1 MTYENYIKAK
11 LVDVACNAAYSSG
24 DFESVMAVAQ
34 VMANRVNA
42 GWHGGDWKD
51 VIDDAPKLAGTE
63 PTAAKI
69 NPRDLF
75 FRRILSQIDDVYYG
89 TADDSSV
96 NVDSENGII
105 TALYYAEL
113 HNITNDWFRSNITS
127 DLANHPRI
135 ATVGQL
141 TFFG

>member
-11 LVDVACNAAYSSG
+11 LVDAACDAAYHYG

-34 VMANRVNA
+34 VIANRVGA
-42 GWHGGDWKD
+42 GWHGGDWKQ
-51 VIDDAPKLAGTE
+51 VIDDAEKLAGTE
-63 PTAAKI
+63 PPSPRI

-75 FRRILSQIDDVYYG
+75 FRRILSQIDDIYYG
-89 TADDSSV
+89 TADDSAV
-96 NVDSENGII
+96 NVESETGIV

-113 HNITNDWFRSNITS
+113 HNITNDWFRNNITS
-127 DLANHPRI
+127 DLENHPRI